1 MKSLKW
7 VGSFLLVVVLSMFL
21 FNYLTL
27 QMPVKKTITEDT
39 RNAGVII
46 RLHYKYFILPSI
58 VIFDIK
64 SLAGENSASDVFR
77 VFLNAAASLKNKE
90 FKKVELFS
98 KGKIKFFVKGIY
110 FKQLGEEYG
119 NQNVVY
125 TIRTFPE
132 NLYLSDG
139 TGAYQQWSGGW
150 LGVMNK
156 QMEDFN
162 DACKK
167 WFLEDY

>member
-7 VGSFLLVVVLSMFL
+7 VGSLLLAVTVSIFL

-27 QMPVKKTITEDT
+27 QMPANKILKEDS
-39 RNAGVII
+39 RNVGVNIN
-46 RLHYKYFILPSI
+46 LHYKYFILPST
-58 VIFDIK
+58 VIFNIK
-64 SLAGENSASDVFR
+64 SLSGEKSASDVFR
-77 VFLNAAASLKNKE
+77 VFLNAAASLKNKT
-90 FKKVELFS
+90 FTKVELYS
-98 KGKIKFFVKGIY
+98 KGKIKFFVKGTY

-119 NQNVVY
+119 DQNVIY

-132 NLYLSDG
+132 NLFLYDG

-150 LGVMNK
+150 LGVISK

>member
-1 MKSLKW
+1 MKIIKWPVILIIILAISL
-7 VGSFLLVVVLSMFL
+7 FL

-27 QMPVKKTITEDT
+27 KMPVYNKIKEDT
-39 RNAGVII
+39 RNQGVKTS
-46 RLHYKYFILPSI
+46 LHYKYYILPSI
-58 VIFDIK
+58 IVFDIK
-64 SLAGENSASDVFR
+64 SLSGGNSASDVFR

-90 FKKVELFS
+90 FNKVELSS
-98 KGKIKFFVKGIY
+98 KGKIKFFVKGTY
-110 FKQLGEEYG
+110 FKQVGEEYG
-119 NQNVVY
+119 EQNVVY

-132 NLYLSDG
+132 NLFFSNG
-139 TGAYQQWSGGW
+139 ASAYQQWSGGW
-150 LGVMNK
+150 LGVMSN